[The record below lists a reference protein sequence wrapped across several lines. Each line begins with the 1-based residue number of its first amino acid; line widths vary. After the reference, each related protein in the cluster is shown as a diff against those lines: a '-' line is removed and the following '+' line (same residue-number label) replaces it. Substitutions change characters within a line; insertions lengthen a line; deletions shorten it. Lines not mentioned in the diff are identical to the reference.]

1 LFDNLYSGL
10 IGLRVWDAQ
19 ELCSDSTAPRYV
31 PLWTSN
37 VDLELT
43 ESNVIVSNLH
53 PAEGDSVSFQAT
65 VECHTEGGATVG
77 EFVVRFYDGDPTISV
92 NPIGTFNLG
101 PMGNG
106 DEETV
111 SLNWL
116 MPDTLSHDIYILA
129 DADYDIEE
137 YNEDNNQVIV
147 KLGTTIPPT
156 DESYFCPNPYNPDH
170 YSTYPGTIY
179 PAFDDPTSPITKLRI
194 YDIAGELVEERADV
208 GSITPPILWDGK
220 NEFGDYVANGVYFII
235 VENQADE
242 KKIIKLAI
250 LR

>member
-53 PAEGDSVSFQAT
+53 PAEGEVVSFEAT
-65 VECHTEGGATVG
+65 IECHTEDGANVD
-77 EFVVRFYDGDPTISV
+77 EFVVRFYDGDPTIMV

-111 SLNWL
+111 SLNWT

-129 DADYDIEE
+129 DADYGVEE
-137 YNEDNNQVIV
+137 YDEDNNQVIV

-156 DESYFCPNPYNPDH
+156 DEPYFSPNPYNPESYTGEIH
-170 YSTYPGTIY
+170 PN
-179 PAFDDPTSPITKLRI
+179 FDDPITKLRI
-194 YDIAGELVEERADV
+194 YDIAGELVKEVENDEVEA
-208 GSITPPILWDGK
+208 TWDGK
-220 NEFGDYVANGVYFII
+220 NEYGDYVANGVYFII

-242 KKIIKLAI
+242 KKIIKVAI